1 MCHFDNFFGNNDQ
14 GQSLKARK
22 NVYRFFFFGFGERE
36 RVNIPCRILIK
47 ETVFHALMCP
57 LQTLLLL
64 DKTEKNQTKDSQAQT
79 SSASQ
84 RNKNGA
90 NM

>member
-1 MCHFDNFFGNNDQ
+1 MTISLETMIKVSHLRPERMCIG
-14 GQSLKARK
+14 
-22 NVYRFFFFGFGERE
+22 FFFGFGERE